1 MNNFELQKQFDQNID
16 DYMAQ
21 KQIDEKTKV
30 IYLSYRRILIVS
42 PRDFVY
48 IRYNFS
54 HGQEHWSV
62 ATSIPDSENESG
74 KVRGEIILTVSKVV
88 PTEDG
93 IQVTV
98 YSQVDTKIASLKPEL
113 AKNRGITEIKKYLD
127 RTYQHI
133 KSEK

>member
-74 KVRGEIILTVSKVV
+74 KVRGEINLTVSKVV

-93 IQVTV
+93 IQITV
-98 YSQVDTKIASLKPEL
+98 YSQVDRKIASLKPEL